1 MTKQNLDI
9 QTFLSHLKMRTRIPS
24 NIELAQTSCG
34 TLASVFDTPNSKII
48 SDSIF
53 SGIDRNPE
61 TSVLKAIVEFIER
74 RAFSEGLASGHASCQ
89 TERSDGF
96 AAFPRSLAENAELRA
111 RENAFAEAVER
122 YAWAQWWDHP
132 KFAHQLRNVQLND
145 LKTEESALE
154 DIARCVPLS
163 SVLEI
168 RPRISDQNLE
178 LIIYFA
184 FTENGGVLSGGACGN
199 CEDVAETRYRAL
211 GELLRHAIASRKLA
225 TQNLTPSTFYERR
238 LAYFAGPNG
247 ADTARARLTMSG
259 GETIELPS
267 LQFDDEVPHALADL
281 VVVHRCYFEGQ
292 PDFVGGPLERLCL

>member
-1 MTKQNLDI
+1 MKQNSDI
-9 QTFLSHLKMRTRIPS
+9 QTFLSQLKMRTKIPS

-74 RAFSEGLASGHASCQ
+74 GAFSEGLASGHASCQ

-122 YAWAQWWDHP
+122 YTWAQWWDHP
-132 KFAHQLRNVQLND
+132 QFAHQLRNVQLTELNA
-145 LKTEESALE
+145 EESALE
-154 DIARCVPLS
+154 DIARCVSLS

-168 RPRISDQNLE
+168 RPRISDTKLE
-178 LIIYFA
+178 VIIYFA
-184 FTENGGVLSGGACGN
+184 FTENGGVLSGGACGKR
-199 CEDVAETRYRAL
+199 EDVAETRYRAL
-211 GELLRHAIASRKLA
+211 GEMLRHAMAARKMA
-225 TQNLTPSTFYERR
+225 TQDLQPSTFYERR
-238 LAYFAGPNG
+238 LAHFAGPTG
-247 ADTARARLTMSG
+247 ADIARARLAISG
-259 GETIELPS
+259 DETLELPS
-267 LQFDDEVPHALADL
+267 LQFDDEVPHTLSDL

-292 PDFVGGPLERLCL
+292 PDFIGGALERLCL